1 MKLNYRNS
9 AEIIANTPEAY
20 EKLILDCL
28 NGDGT
33 NFTHWHEVAQSWKIV
48 DQIRQAWDA
57 DTTSPIPTY
66 AAGTMG
72 PDEAFHLLQEDGFNW
87 VWQPDHWYREHG
99 ELS

>member
-1 MKLNYRNS
+1 MKLDYRNS

-28 NGDGT
+28 NGAMVP

-57 DTTSPIPTY
+57 DTTSPIPDLCGWND
-66 AAGTMG
+66 GT
-72 PDEAFHLLQEDGFNW
+72 
-87 VWQPDHWYREHG
+87 R
-99 ELS
+99 

>member
-1 MKLNYRNS
+1 MKLDYRNS

-28 NGDGT
+28 NGAMVP

-48 DQIRQAWDA
+48 DQIVKLGM
-57 DTTSPIPTY
+57 PIPLLLFQTY

-72 PDEAFHLLQEDGFNW
+72 PDEAFTYFKKMI
-87 VWQPDHWYREHG
+87 
-99 ELS
+99 